1 LLPLASPIDYAGDV
15 NLARPRQW
23 LYPVLVLCAL
33 AIAVFGG
40 LYSLDRYAA
49 AAGSPLGYFRFSANH
64 ITDSVGSLASMIA
77 AVLGIII
84 TVVSIVV
91 QLSAERYA
99 QVTQMFFRDRTNRA
113 IMGFYVVGCMCG
125 IFVSFSLSQTF
136 VPRVSVIV
144 MLVIAMLAFAAMAPY
159 FAYVFDFLQPEN
171 IIGRIRIQAMKAATE
186 GQRGISAARRA
197 ELQATTLSAMEQL
210 TDVTI
215 NSIEGKDKII
225 ATAGVDALKDLA
237 VTYLEAKA
245 NSAREWFA
253 IGPGIRQ
260 NPDFVSMAPESVDDL
275 AERKTWVEFKVLRQY
290 QAIYHE
296 ALASMGDINYVIAI
310 DTRYIGE
317 AAILAGDKEA
327 LSLCV
332 KFFNTYMRAT
342 LNAKNVRTAYNILNQ
357 YRLLCEAILRGGL
370 ADKAVEVV
378 GYIKYY
384 GHVSYSMKLGFVTET
399 VAYDLCALCELA
411 HELASPVEKQLLAS
425 FLEVDQPA
433 TEGEGQETG
442 LRGVRKAQVKL
453 ATYYLTH
460 DAERMAREIY
470 EDMKSER
477 PERLRSIREEL
488 SKIES
493 KDFWEVID
501 RGTNFDYLP
510 PERKAAL
517 EVFFGWFPR
526 LVADVSPL
534 PMQAK

>member
-1 LLPLASPIDYAGDV
+1 M
-15 NLARPRQW
+15 NLARPPQW
-23 LYPVLVLCAL
+23 LYPIVVLCAL
-33 AIAVFGG
+33 AIAVFGA
-40 LYSLDRYAA
+40 LYALDRYAA
-49 AAGSPLGYFRFSANH
+49 AAGSPLAYFGFSHDH

-99 QVTQMFFRDRTNRA
+99 QVTEMFFRDRTNRTV
-113 IMGFYVVGCMCG
+113 MGFYVVGCMCG
-125 IFVSFSLSQTF
+125 IFVSFSLSAEF
-136 VPRVSVIV
+136 VPRISLIV

-171 IIGRIRIQAMKAATE
+171 IIARIRTLAIKAAKE
-186 GQRGISAARRA
+186 GARGILAARRA
-197 ELQATTLSAMEQL
+197 DLQATTLSAMEQL

-237 VTYLEAKA
+237 VHYLEAKA
-245 NSAREWFA
+245 DTAQEWFA
-253 IGPGIRQ
+253 VGPRIRQ

-275 AERKTWVEFKVLRQY
+275 AKRRTWVEFKVLRQY
-290 QAIYHE
+290 QSIYHE

-317 AAILAGDKEA
+317 AALRAGDTEA
-327 LSLCV
+327 LALCI

-342 LNAKNVRTAYNILNQ
+342 LNARNVRTAYNILNQ

-370 ADKAVEVV
+370 DDKAVEVV

-411 HELASPVEKQLLAS
+411 HEVRSPAEKQLLHS

-470 EDMKSER
+470 DDMQNER

-517 EVFFGWFPR
+517 EIYFGWFTQ
-526 LVADVSPL
+526 LGSEVSQLPL
-534 PMQAK
+534 RAK